1 MSRKSEVRVL
11 ERPPREA
18 LRAGDFFSEPAPIS
32 EPLLPSRSPP
42 RAPEGR
48 VHSMDSMTAVD
59 GHGLRLIVF
68 LQGCS
73 KRCVFC
79 CNPDSWSPSAGRWVT
94 VGDVRRA
101 LAKNLA
107 YYRRSGGGVTLSG
120 GECLLQP
127 EFCRAVCVMA
137 HRLGVTAAIDT
148 AAAGVETQWRRLL
161 PEVDVALVCVKS
173 ADPEK
178 HARITQAHDQRPH
191 RVLMAFLR
199 ACEDHGV
206 KVWIRHVL
214 MEARVE
220 EGVEEEDERAR
231 EGTRRSVGSGTNRD
245 EPEPES
251 ESADEEGTRSRRV
264 ETRLDVF
271 RRLATDG
278 DEDVD
283 GVARVVHAH
292 ANIAGVELLPYH
304 RFGEYKWR
312 EMGLAYPLRGM
323 KTPSKETIERVK
335 ARFEARGV
343 TVIL

>member
-1 MSRKSEVRVL
+1 
-11 ERPPREA
+11 
-18 LRAGDFFSEPAPIS
+18 
-32 EPLLPSRSPP
+32 
-42 RAPEGR
+42 
-48 VHSMDSMTAVD
+48 MTAVD

-137 HRLGVTAAIDT
+137 HRLGVTAALDT

-220 EGVEEEDERAR
+220 EGVEEEDERAS
-231 EGTRRSVGSGTNRD
+231 GSPPRRRIRIRIRIRPDSSPNR
-245 EPEPES
+245 PN
-251 ESADEEGTRSRRV
+251 
-264 ETRLDVF
+264 
-271 RRLATDG
+271 
-278 DEDVD
+278 
-283 GVARVVHAH
+283 VASLRARAH
-292 ANIAGVELLPYH
+292 PPP
-304 RFGEYKWR
+304 RPPPR
-312 EMGLAYPLRGM
+312 
-323 KTPSKETIERVK
+323 PSPP
-335 ARFEARGV
+335 
-343 TVIL
+343 